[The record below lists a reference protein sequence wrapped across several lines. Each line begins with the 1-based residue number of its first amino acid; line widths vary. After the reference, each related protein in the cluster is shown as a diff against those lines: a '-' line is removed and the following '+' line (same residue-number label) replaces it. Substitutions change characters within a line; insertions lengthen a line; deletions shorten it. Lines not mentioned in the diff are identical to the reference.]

1 MPPDRTHEVVTT
13 AVAWTRSDWI
23 TLAALAA
30 AAVPFA
36 WSLAALWR
44 RRRRSDAVR
53 SADVL
58 EFALSAARYSWA
70 AERRFT
76 ESWRLMPTGR
86 RPEPMEPPPMPEAI
100 ARSRLVELCRVRSAL
115 SELHRLFSSYAA
127 APHDDGAAGQDRPEW
142 WRDRYEKAIHGAC
155 GAVRSAVADSAFRR
169 FPHFSVTSRQLE
181 TALGTAQTSR
191 R

>member
-1 MPPDRTHEVVTT
+1 MPPDQAHEVVET
-13 AVAWTRSDWI
+13 AVAWTRSDWVAF
-23 TLAALAA
+23 AALAV

-36 WSLAALWR
+36 WSLAAVWR
-44 RRRRSDAVR
+44 RRRHSGAVR
-53 SADVL
+53 SADAL

-86 RPEPMEPPPMPEAI
+86 RPEPMEPPLMPEAI

-115 SELHRLFSSYAA
+115 SELHRLFDSYAA
-127 APHDDGAAGQDRPEW
+127 APHEDGMAGHDRPEW
-142 WRDRYEKAIHGAC
+142 WRDRYEKPIHGAC
-155 GAVRSAVADSAFRR
+155 GAVRSAVADSACRR
-169 FPHFSVTSRQLE
+169 FPHFSVTSRQLQ
-181 TALGTAQTSR
+181 TALATAQTSR